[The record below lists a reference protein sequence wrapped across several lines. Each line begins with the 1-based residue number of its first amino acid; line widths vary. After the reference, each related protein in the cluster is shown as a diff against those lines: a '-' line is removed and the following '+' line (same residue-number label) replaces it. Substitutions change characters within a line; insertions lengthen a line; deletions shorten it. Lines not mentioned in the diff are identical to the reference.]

1 METGEVEWFILYY
14 YMFSK
19 FFSQLEETKQQKIIS
34 KNRKSLNL
42 VQPSSSYTLLSR
54 AQWYSPW
61 VTTNFKLLIWK
72 KQHDISCRNTQ
83 VTWRA
88 VKICWYS
95 QSNYSRTVR
104 LLLWLCF
111 SKSHLTLD
119 LVRPDSP
126 TSSSITRYQHA

>member
-34 KNRKSLNL
+34 KNRKPLKV
-42 VQPSSSYTLLSR
+42 VQPNSSYTLLSR
-54 AQWYSPW
+54 AQWYSSW
-61 VTTNFKLLIWK
+61 ATTDFKLLIWK

-83 VTWRA
+83 VIWRA

-95 QSNYSRTVR
+95 WSKYSRTVR

-111 SKSHLTLD
+111 SKSHLPSD